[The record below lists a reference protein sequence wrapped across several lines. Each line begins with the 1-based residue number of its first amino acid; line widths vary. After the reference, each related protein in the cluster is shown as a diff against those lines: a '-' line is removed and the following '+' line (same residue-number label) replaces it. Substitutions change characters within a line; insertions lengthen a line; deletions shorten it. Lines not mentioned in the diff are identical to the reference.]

1 MDRNRRRKFG
11 QNFLNNDA
19 IITNIADDVELTR
32 DDAVLEI
39 GPGHGALTRK
49 MLNKA
54 GHVTAVEI
62 DEKCVQYLNV
72 KLKHRFLTVVNKNFL
87 DFDLEEYLKVN
98 PGATIVGNLPYNMAT
113 PILTSILPFL
123 GQTKGIM
130 AMVQLEVAKRL
141 AAQPGTKDFG
151 FLTVLVNSYA
161 NAKIL
166 RRIGPEHFTPKP
178 NVMSATVMMTHKE
191 GCRELTPEFMVFAKQ
206 SFAQKRKTLY
216 NSLSSLY
223 PKDKVKQALKVAGI
237 LENIRAEAVSVESFW
252 ELFDALND
260 ILKAP

>member
-19 IITNIADDVELTR
+19 IIQAIADDVELTR
-32 DDAVLEI
+32 DDAVLEV
-39 GPGHGALTRK
+39 GPGHGALTHK

-72 KLKHRFLTVVNKNFL
+72 KLKHRFLTVINKNFL
-87 DFDLEEYLKVN
+87 DFDLAGYLEEN

-113 PILTSILPFL
+113 PILTSMLPHL
-123 GQTKGIM
+123 SKSSGIM
-130 AMVQLEVAKRL
+130 AMVQYEVAKRVC
-141 AAQPGTKDFG
+141 AEPGCRDYG

-161 NAKIL
+161 DARVL
-166 RRIGPEHFTPKP
+166 RKIGPENFTPRP
-178 NVMSATVMMTHKE
+178 NVMSATMMITHKE
-191 GCRELTPEFMVFAKQ
+191 NCRELTPEFMAFAKQ
-206 SFAQKRKTLY
+206 CFAQKRKTLY

-223 PKDKVKQALKVAGI
+223 PKGLIKEGLEKVGLQEA
-237 LENIRAEAVSVESFW
+237 IRAEAVGVDTFW
-252 ELFDALND
+252 ALFDEIHPKNP
-260 ILKAP
+260 K